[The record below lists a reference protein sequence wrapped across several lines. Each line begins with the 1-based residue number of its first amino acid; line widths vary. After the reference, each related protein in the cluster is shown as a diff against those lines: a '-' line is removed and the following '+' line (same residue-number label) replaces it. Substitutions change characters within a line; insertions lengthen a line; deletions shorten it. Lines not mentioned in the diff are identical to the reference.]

1 MNKLEKY
8 AGLIAEISPE
18 IRLES
23 LKLNEDGLLNDVV
36 IVNQEYVFRFAKRDF
51 YFKNLLDEANLLN
64 YLHGFLTLEIPRP
77 FYATDEVMA
86 YRLIRGEALRRDIL
100 LRLSDSDR
108 QALADQLALF
118 LKELHGVPLTGEI
131 LTADVL
137 VKYEGWLACYEKIRE
152 KVFPLLMPHVRDS
165 VREHYENFLAD
176 EKNFRFEP
184 KMVDTDIP
192 PYHILFDREAKRISG
207 IIDFGCAGAGDP
219 ATDFSV
225 ILYNY
230 GEPFFRRFFK
240 IYPEA
245 EIFLRRARFYAGAI
259 EVRWILTGIERK
271 NNWWFAV
278 HLGGAKD
285 FGYN

>member
-8 AGLIAEISPE
+8 VELITEISPE
-18 IRLES
+18 IRPES

-51 YFKNLLDEANLLN
+51 YFKNLLDEARLLN
-64 YLHGFLTLEIPRP
+64 YLQGFLTLEIPRP

-86 YRLIRGEALRRDIL
+86 YRLIRGETLRRDRL
-100 LRLSDSDR
+100 LRLPDSDQ

-118 LKELHGVPLTGEI
+118 FKELHDVPLTGEI
-131 LTADVL
+131 PTADVL
-137 VKYEGWLACYEKIRE
+137 VKYEGWLASYEKIRE

-184 KMVDTDIP
+184 KMVDTDVP
-192 PYHILFDREAKRISG
+192 PYHILFDRDATRING

-219 ATDFSV
+219 AADFSV

-245 EIFLRRARFYAGAI
+245 EFFLKRARFYAGAI

-271 NNWWFAV
+271 NHWWFAV

>member
-8 AGLIAEISPE
+8 GELIAEISPE

-23 LKLNEDGLLNDVV
+23 LSLNEDGLLNDVV

-77 FYATDEVMA
+77 FYATDEIMA

-100 LRLSDSDR
+100 LRLPDADR

-118 LKELHGVPLTGEI
+118 FKELHSVPLTGAI
-131 LTADVL
+131 PAADAL
-137 VKYEGWLACYEKIRE
+137 VKYEGWLAAYEKIRE

-176 EKNFRFEP
+176 EKNFQFEP

-192 PYHILFDREAKRISG
+192 PYHILFDRDRTRISG

-219 ATDFSV
+219 AVDFGV

-240 IYPEA
+240 IYPQA
-245 EIFLRRARFYAGAI
+245 ENFLNRARFYAGAI
-259 EVRWILTGIERK
+259 EVRWILSGIERK

-278 HLGGAKD
+278 HVGSAKD

>member
-8 AGLIAEISPE
+8 SEIIAEIAPE

-23 LKLNEDGLLNDVV
+23 LALNEDGLLNDVV
-36 IVNQEYVFRFAKRDF
+36 LVNGEYVFRFAKRDF
-51 YFKNLLDEANLLN
+51 YFKNLLDEAKLLN
-64 YLHGFLTLEIPRP
+64 YLRGFLTLEIPRP
-77 FYATDEVMA
+77 FYATAEIMA

-100 LRLSDSDR
+100 LRFSDSDR
-108 QALADQLALF
+108 QAVADQLALF
-118 LKELHGVPLTGEI
+118 FKELHGVPLTGEI
-131 LTADVL
+131 PAADAL
-137 VKYEGWLACYEKIRE
+137 VKYEGWLASYEKIRE

-165 VREHYENFLAD
+165 LREHYENFLAD

-184 KMVDTDIP
+184 KMVDTDAP
-192 PYHILFDREAKRISG
+192 PYHILFDRESKRISG

-219 ATDFSV
+219 AADFSV

-230 GEPFFRRFFK
+230 GEPFFRRFFR
-240 IYPEA
+240 IYPES

-259 EVRWILTGIERK
+259 EARWILTGIERK
-271 NNWWFAV
+271 NAWWFAV

>member
-8 AGLIAEISPE
+8 SGIIAEISPE

-23 LKLNEDGLLNDVV
+23 LELNEDGLLNDVV
-36 IVNQEYVFRFAKRDF
+36 IVNGEYVFRFAKRDF

-64 YLHGFLTLEIPRP
+64 YLKDFLTLEIPRP
-77 FYATDEVMA
+77 FYATGEIMA
-86 YRLIRGEALRRDIL
+86 YRIIRGEALRRDIL
-100 LRLSDSDR
+100 WRLSDAE
-108 QALADQLALF
+108 QQTIADQLALF
-118 LKELHGVPLTGEI
+118 FKELHSVPLTGEI
-131 LTADVL
+131 PTADVL
-137 VKYEGWLACYEKIRE
+137 VKYEGWLAAYEKIRE
-152 KVFPLLMPHVRDS
+152 KVFPLLMPHIRDS

-176 EKNFRFEP
+176 AENFRFEP

-192 PYHILFDREAKRISG
+192 PYHILFDREMKRISG
-207 IIDFGCAGAGDP
+207 IINFGCAGAGDP
-219 ATDFSV
+219 AADFSV

-245 EIFLRRARFYAGAI
+245 EFFLRRARFYAGAI
-259 EVRWILTGIERK
+259 EARWILTGIERK
-271 NNWWFAV
+271 NDWWFAV

>member
-8 AGLIAEISPE
+8 RQLIAEISPE
-18 IRLES
+18 IRIES

-36 IVNQEYVFRFAKRDF
+36 IVNQELVFRFAKRDF

-64 YLHGFLTLEIPRP
+64 YLQNFLTLEIPRP
-77 FYATDEVMA
+77 FYATGEVMA

-100 LRLSDSDR
+100 LRLPDSDQ
-108 QALADQLALF
+108 QAIADQLALF
-118 LKELHGVPLTGEI
+118 FKELHGVPLNEQI
-131 LTADVL
+131 PTADTM
-137 VKYEGWLACYEKIRE
+137 VKYENWLAAYEKVRE

-165 VREHYENFLAD
+165 VQEHYENFLAD
-176 EKNFRFEP
+176 EQNFRFEL

-192 PYHILFDREAKRISG
+192 PYHILFDRELKRISG
-207 IIDFGCAGAGDP
+207 VIDFGCAGAGDP

-240 IYPEA
+240 IYPQA
-245 EIFLRRARFYAGAI
+245 EFFLKRARFYAGAI
-259 EVRWILTGIERK
+259 EARWMLTGIERK
-271 NNWWFAV
+271 NAWWFAV
-278 HLGGAKD
+278 HLGSAKD